1 MTSTPLQGYWKIL
14 QALFMITK
22 ERRPPTRLHTD
33 AGLRSLTNIQQRTP
47 WSGLSEEKM
56 QLTLERLEAPGSG
69 EAWQDGVGWADQKG
83 DNDWT
88 VKKRLKIIKNTTTN
102 YKECR
107 YQE

>member
-56 QLTLERLEAPGSG
+56 QLTLERLEAPGREEVWWGRVEWDGDILLETG
-69 EAWQDGVGWADQKG
+69 E
-83 DNDWT
+83 
-88 VKKRLKIIKNTTTN
+88 VKWDEELL
-102 YKECR
+102 EGGPGG
-107 YQE
+107 E